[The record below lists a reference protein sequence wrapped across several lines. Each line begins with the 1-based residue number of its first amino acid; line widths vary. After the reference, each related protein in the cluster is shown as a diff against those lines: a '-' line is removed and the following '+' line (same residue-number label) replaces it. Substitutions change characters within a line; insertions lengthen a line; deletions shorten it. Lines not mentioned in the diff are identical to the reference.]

1 MNMDRTEIF
10 SLIKEY
16 FIEEFEIPEEDIK
29 PEAELFTDLELDSID
44 ALDMVSML
52 ESKYEFEVDEEEVKK
67 IRTIQDVIDF
77 ILKNIK
83 K

>member
-1 MNMDRTEIF
+1 MDRTEIF

>member
-1 MNMDRTEIF
+1 MDRNEIF

-52 ESKYEFEVDEEEVKK
+52 ESKYEFEIDEEEVKK

-77 ILKNIK
+77 IIKNIK

>member
-1 MNMDRTEIF
+1 MDRNEIF

-77 ILKNIK
+77 IIKNIK

>member
-1 MNMDRTEIF
+1 MNMDRNEIF

-67 IRTIQDVIDF
+67 IRTIQDIIDF
-77 ILKNIK
+77 IINNIK